1 MCLFFFFNDTATT
14 EIYTLSLHDALPIS
28 HGAHPHPHSQ
38 QARAGTA
45 RGRPADGRLGFSP
58 LPAGPRGALAQRRD
72 LPAGEAEHRRRARGA
87 GGSGDGAPHSARP
100 GAPGPGARSSDVA
113 RAGRA
118 RLRGVR
124 PGCGAGGPKGRKHR
138 GPEGGGVRCRGSV
151 EPDRVRRA
159 RARYRSSRRGQARSA
174 HRRRVARRRRRE
186 RVLCCRASAPDR
198 LRRRPEPEVF
208 ADRPCRLAPASHYGS
223 ANRHTRAGLL
233 VDASFRRVHG
243 GLQGSPRMKAMRL
256 WPAVLLGAASLLILG
271 CGDRS
276 PLGVPSQ
283 APTPHSALIDGPL
296 APTGLLTCQPLP
308 YDSATQTIGPEGG
321 TIQIGAYSLVIP
333 AGALAAPTMITA
345 VVVSGP
351 VNAVRFQPE
360 GLQFEQTA
368 YLTMSYANC
377 DLLGSIAPKQI
388 AYTTDALG
396 ILEYLL
402 SADDLL
408 AQRVTGELHHFSE
421 YAIAW

>member
-1 MCLFFFFNDTATT
+1 
-14 EIYTLSLHDALPIS
+14 
-28 HGAHPHPHSQ
+28 
-38 QARAGTA
+38 
-45 RGRPADGRLGFSP
+45 
-58 LPAGPRGALAQRRD
+58 
-72 LPAGEAEHRRRARGA
+72 
-87 GGSGDGAPHSARP
+87 
-100 GAPGPGARSSDVA
+100 
-113 RAGRA
+113 
-118 RLRGVR
+118 
-124 PGCGAGGPKGRKHR
+124 
-138 GPEGGGVRCRGSV
+138 
-151 EPDRVRRA
+151 
-159 RARYRSSRRGQARSA
+159 
-174 HRRRVARRRRRE
+174 
-186 RVLCCRASAPDR
+186 
-198 LRRRPEPEVF
+198 
-208 ADRPCRLAPASHYGS
+208 
-223 ANRHTRAGLL
+223 
-233 VDASFRRVHG
+233 
-243 GLQGSPRMKAMRL
+243 MKAMRL
-256 WPAVLLGAASLLILG
+256 WPAVLLGAVGALILG

-283 APTPHSALIDGPL
+283 APTPHDALIGVPL